1 MDNLDENDFND
12 IELIASYID
21 GKITNKDE
29 KELLNKKLK
38 TDKVFRE
45 KYTIAYEYLKDI
57 ENRNLLNV
65 PDELKK
71 YISSNKK
78 KLVFKVIKNIVEIIS
93 NTIDNIKPKE
103 FVLEYLSEEDNKVI
117 SQKFNFKNSIIEIK
131 GQESNNAEII
141 IDSPIGTHINF
152 KNISDGLIII
162 DIDTIN
168 DITTLQNIEKGSYN
182 LMIENEEI
190 IIEIC

>member
-1 MDNLDENDFND
+1 MKMNFND

-21 GKITNKDE
+21 GKITNTRW
-29 KELLNKKLK
+29 KELLIKNLK
-38 TDKVFRE
+38 TDKVFIE

-131 GQESNNAEII
+131 GQEAILR
-141 IDSPIGTHINF
+141 
-152 KNISDGLIII
+152 KISLIH
-162 DIDTIN
+162 
-168 DITTLQNIEKGSYN
+168 Q
-182 LMIENEEI
+182 
-190 IIEIC
+190 